1 MAGEGWGGGGR
12 GSRIFQ
18 GERMGSVVISRV
30 LRREK
35 NTDCQWTANEGKRGG
50 GGKGG
55 AGVGYKKKNITEPY
69 ERLGKFSRD
78 TTKILQSQPTPPS
91 PHKR

>member
-1 MAGEGWGGGGR
+1 MAGEGLGGGGVR

-30 LRREK
+30 LGESK
-35 NTDCQWTANEGKRGG
+35 EHWLPVNCQWGKA
-50 GGKGG
+50 G

-69 ERLGKFSRD
+69 ERLGKFSRN
-78 TTKILQSQPTPPS
+78 TTKIL
-91 PHKR
+91 